1 MKKDLIYFDVPNKH
15 IFKKFKRYFS
25 ARFLPEVLV
34 KRLQNLRPTSYPAYI
49 KLEGSSL
56 ELVLDEEVQSNLSNI
71 IKVRNLERKV
81 VSSQVEKV
89 VKEHIDLYPKFKR
102 AEWNS
107 GTVGLIV
114 NSEEDLI
121 HLYSTMLGH
130 KSFEVAKS
138 VISAA
143 GSAII
148 FVKEGSP
155 MVCVKTPEGIEPVK
169 GLCQLFYPK
178 LEKAKF
184 VGYSKEYGLTSPIE
198 FY

>member
-1 MKKDLIYFDVPNKH
+1 MKKDLIYFDVPTKY
-15 IFKKFKRYFS
+15 IFKKFKKYFS
-25 ARFLPEVLV
+25 NRFFPEVLV
-34 KRLQNLRPTSYPAYI
+34 KRLQHLRPTSYPAYI
-49 KLEGSSL
+49 KIEGSFL
-56 ELVLDEEVQSNLSNI
+56 GLVSEEEALSNQTNI

-81 VSSQVEKV
+81 VSSEVEKV

-102 AEWNS
+102 SEWNS
-107 GTVGLIV
+107 GTTGLIV
-114 NSEEDLI
+114 KSEEDLI

-130 KSFEVAKS
+130 NSFEVARS
-138 VISAA
+138 VISAT

-155 MVCVKTPEGIEPVK
+155 MVCVKTADGIEPVK

-184 VGYSKEYGLTSPIE
+184 VEYSKEYGLTSPIK

>member
-15 IFKKFKRYFS
+15 IFKKFK
-25 ARFLPEVLV
+25 
-34 KRLQNLRPTSYPAYI
+34 
-49 KLEGSSL
+49 LEGSSL
-56 ELVLDEEVQSNLSNI
+56 ELVLEEEAQSNLSNI

-107 GTVGLIV
+107 GTVGLII

-155 MVCVKTPEGIEPVK
+155 MVCVKTSEGIEPVK

-184 VGYSKEYGLTSPIE
+184 VEYSKEYGLTSPIE

>member
-1 MKKDLIYFDVPNKH
+1 MKKDLIYFDVPTKY
-15 IFKKFKRYFS
+15 IFKKFKKYFS
-25 ARFLPEVLV
+25 NRFFPEVLV
-34 KRLQNLRPTSYPAYI
+34 KRLQHLRPTSYPAYI
-49 KLEGSSL
+49 KLEGSFL
-56 ELVLDEEVQSNLSNI
+56 GLVSEEEALSNQSNI

-81 VSSQVEKV
+81 VSSEVEKV

-102 AEWNS
+102 SEWNS
-107 GTVGLIV
+107 GTTGLIV
-114 NSEEDLI
+114 KSEEDLV

-130 KSFEVAKS
+130 NSFEIARS
-138 VISAA
+138 VIYAT

-148 FVKEGSP
+148 FIKEGSP
-155 MVCVKTPEGIEPVK
+155 MVCVKTAEGIEPVK

-184 VGYSKEYGLTSPIE
+184 VEYSKEYGLTSPIE

>member
-56 ELVLDEEVQSNLSNI
+56 ELVLEEEAQSNLSNI

-107 GTVGLIV
+107 GTVGLII

-155 MVCVKTPEGIEPVK
+155 MVCVKTVEGIEPVK

-184 VGYSKEYGLTSPIE
+184 VEYSKKYGLTSPIE

>member
-1 MKKDLIYFDVPNKH
+1 MKKDLIYFDVPTKY
-15 IFKKFKRYFS
+15 IFKKFKKYFS
-25 ARFLPEVLV
+25 NRFFPEVLV
-34 KRLQNLRPTSYPAYI
+34 KRLQHLRPTSYPAYI

-56 ELVLDEEVQSNLSNI
+56 GLVSEEEALSNQANI

-81 VSSQVEKV
+81 VSSEVEKV

-102 AEWNS
+102 SEWNS
-107 GTVGLIV
+107 GTTGLIV
-114 NSEEDLI
+114 SSEEDLI

-130 KSFEVAKS
+130 NSFEIARS
-138 VISAA
+138 VISAT

-148 FVKEGSP
+148 FIKEGSP
-155 MVCVKTPEGIEPVK
+155 MVCVKTTDGIEPVK

-184 VGYSKEYGLTSPIE
+184 VDYSKEYGLTSPIE

>member
-15 IFKKFKRYFS
+15 IFNKFKRYFS

-56 ELVLDEEVQSNLSNI
+56 ELVLEEEAQSNLSNI

-107 GTVGLIV
+107 GTVGLII

-155 MVCVKTPEGIEPVK
+155 MVCVKTAEGIEPVK

-184 VGYSKEYGLTSPIE
+184 VEYFKEYGLTSPIE

>member
-1 MKKDLIYFDVPNKH
+1 MKKDLIYFDVPTKY
-15 IFKKFKRYFS
+15 IFKKFKKYFS
-25 ARFLPEVLV
+25 NRFFPEVLV
-34 KRLQNLRPTSYPAYI
+34 KRLQHLRPTSYPADI
-49 KLEGSSL
+49 KLEGSFL
-56 ELVLDEEVQSNLSNI
+56 GLVSEEEALSNQSNI

-81 VSSQVEKV
+81 VSSEVEKV

-102 AEWNS
+102 SEWNS
-107 GTVGLIV
+107 GTTGLIV
-114 NSEEDLI
+114 SSEEDLI

-130 KSFEVAKS
+130 NSFEIARS
-138 VISAA
+138 VISAT

-148 FVKEGSP
+148 FIKEGSP
-155 MVCVKTPEGIEPVK
+155 MVCVKTAEGIEPVK

-184 VGYSKEYGLTSPIE
+184 VEYSKEYGLTSPIE

>member
-15 IFKKFKRYFS
+15 IFNKFKRYFS

-56 ELVLDEEVQSNLSNI
+56 ELVLEEEAQSNLSNI

-107 GTVGLIV
+107 GTVGLII

-155 MVCVKTPEGIEPVK
+155 MVCVKTAEGIEPVK

-184 VGYSKEYGLTSPIE
+184 VDYSEEYGLTSPIE